1 MSETIRRL
9 QARIDQLDREMSQL
23 KKEIEELKKSPVM
36 LLKPTPVVYNIP
48 QKMEKEPQKE
58 SIEGKTSKVVNLP

>member
-9 QARIDQLDREMSQL
+9 QARIDQLEREMSQL

-36 LLKPTPVVYNIP
+36 LLKPTAAKYNIP
-48 QKMEKEPQKE
+48 QKMEKEPQ
-58 SIEGKTSKVVNLP
+58 EGKG